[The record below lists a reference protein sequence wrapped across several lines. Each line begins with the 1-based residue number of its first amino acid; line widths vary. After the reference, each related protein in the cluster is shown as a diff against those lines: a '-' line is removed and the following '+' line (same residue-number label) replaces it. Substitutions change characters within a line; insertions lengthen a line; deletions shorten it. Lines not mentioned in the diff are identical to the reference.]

1 MNPPWGVVEEIMRMI
16 VLIRLVGLLGVTPVG
31 LNADDFIKIGPGS
44 YTSQRPEG
52 CEPLPGE
59 IYKVKSLKGATPT
72 NQWWSSV
79 VWEKHSQNLFPH
91 PLAMVVY
98 SLN

>member
-1 MNPPWGVVEEIMRMI
+1 MLMRMI

-31 LNADDFIKIGPGS
+31 LNANDFIKIGPGS
-44 YTSQRPEG
+44 YTAQRPEG
-52 CEPLPGE
+52 CEPLPRE

-79 VWEKHSQNLFPH
+79 VWEKIRGQEIYNFFTYLVMDIF
-91 PLAMVVY
+91 
-98 SLN
+98 